1 MLDFMQTCSSMWNKK
16 DKAACLFGP
25 GKDGRTTVALRK
37 ALITPYWFLLFWWI
51 SSGGRGVYLIF
62 PPLFKQVSQLHTPRC
77 LSVQHIP
84 FRSHLHSY
92 HWQLEGKGKL
102 TFFPHKISIFK
113 NLIWVGQSKGIGGG
127 GGSPCCREAILIHFV
142 IHHSFTTLMF
152 TRASSPASGA
162 ACVWNV
168 PHCDVDWFLIKR
180 RPEGDWKQ
188 DRSACEG
195 GWQGWGGLGR
205 KKNKTKTWKQVTTR
219 TRRTTYLGDKRGV
232 TTRGNAWWQMI
243 SI

>member
-25 GKDGRTTVALRK
+25 RKDGRTTVALRK

-127 GGSPCCREAILIHFV
+127 V
-142 IHHSFTTLMF
+142 
-152 TRASSPASGA
+152 
-162 ACVWNV
+162 
-168 PHCDVDWFLIKR
+168 
-180 RPEGDWKQ
+180 
-188 DRSACEG
+188 EG
-195 GWQGWGGLGR
+195 GEGVHLVAEKRSLSTLSFITASQPWCLPGLHRLPPGLR
-205 KKNKTKTWKQVTTR
+205 VSEMFLVVT
-219 TRRTTYLGDKRGV
+219 LIGF
-232 TTRGNAWWQMI
+232 W
-243 SI
+243 